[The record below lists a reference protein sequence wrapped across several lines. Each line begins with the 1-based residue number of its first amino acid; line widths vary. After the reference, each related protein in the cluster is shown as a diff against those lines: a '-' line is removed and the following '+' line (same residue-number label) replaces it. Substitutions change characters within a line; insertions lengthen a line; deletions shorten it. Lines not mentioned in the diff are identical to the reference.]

1 MGRFRFCLGEADVEE
16 ILKTTIDAA
25 VGMKAIHA
33 AELEHVIVDT
43 TVQEKAIAHPVD
55 SRLLEVARR
64 ALVKAAKG
72 AGVPLKPAFERE
84 GRHLRFKAG
93 RYGHARE
100 FRRRRKVI

>member
-1 MGRFRFCLGEADVEE
+1 MEE

-43 TVQEKAIAHPVD
+43 TVQEKAMAHPVD

-64 ALVKAAKG
+64 GPWSKPPRALAC
-72 AGVPLKPAFERE
+72 
-84 GRHLRFKAG
+84 H
-93 RYGHARE
+93 
-100 FRRRRKVI
+100 